1 MGVLGEEF
9 KEGCYR
15 APPTSKSPKM
25 PKKAG
30 EANGALG

>member
-15 APPTSKSPKM
+15 APPTSKSPK
-25 PKKAG
+25 KSEKAG
-30 EANGALG
+30 EAKGALG